1 MGKRLVP
8 VRFNLIEEG
17 RLAESL
23 DKAISDATQKLL
35 WHVKEYGHEVTIK
48 SKASVDLKITVQF
61 DGAEI
66 DDFSIK
72 AAIKTTLPGRPIH
85 VTKAIHTEEQTGEE
99 FLFIRASGSST
110 DTPRQGRLAT
120 DDGRA
125 VDPVSGEAVAPAAPK
140 PPTQKKKE

>member
-1 MGKRLVP
+1 MGKKLVP

-35 WHVKEYGHEVTIK
+35 WHVKEYGHEATVR

-125 VDPVSGEAVAPAAPK
+125 VDLATGEAAAVTSK